1 MIIIAGGRATPR
13 VIEGDLNYAFEPNQ
27 GYLSDIWQFNLSK
40 NSMRWAKS
48 RTCGPPEHFMRAM
61 RLASPLFPL
70 LSHLCVAAVAQL
82 QTHLVHICTR
92 TVAGRI
98 LGTTHSTAGLLT
110 PVGLRATLCT
120 FMADSP
126 RNAHRMSAETTGR

>member
-48 RTCGPPEHFMRAM
+48 RTCGPPEHFMRAR
-61 RLASPLFPL
+61 RLASPHFPL
-70 LSHLCVAAVAQL
+70 LSRTSALPLSHNCRLHWSTSAPGLPQVESLEQHILRPVRSLQL
-82 QTHLVHICTR
+82 
-92 TVAGRI
+92 
-98 LGTTHSTAGLLT
+98 
-110 PVGLRATLCT
+110 
-120 FMADSP
+120 D
-126 RNAHRMSAETTGR
+126 